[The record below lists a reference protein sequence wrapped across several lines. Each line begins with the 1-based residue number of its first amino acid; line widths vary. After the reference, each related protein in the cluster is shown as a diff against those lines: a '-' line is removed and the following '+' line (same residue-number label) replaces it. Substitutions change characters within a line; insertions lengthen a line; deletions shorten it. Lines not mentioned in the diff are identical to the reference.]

1 MDTRHAVRLFIGT
14 FFLLVVTCIPGCFEK
29 GDYQA
34 FVKSHDSIRH
44 NMTLREVFD
53 AGLADYQI
61 RLGIKNVPGATL
73 RAQEPVSKSCQR
85 YVLDINHFESLYG
98 GVGWYV
104 RVYCNINTPSAPQV
118 IPQRLY
124 KTKQEFLQALDTDYA
139 SWARSMEFRVESPPR
154 ELFGIYD
161 HYTFT
166 TDHEGK
172 VATVSP
178 VILSP
183 SRQGQ

>member
-1 MDTRHAVRLFIGT
+1 MDTRHAVRLLIGT
-14 FFLLVVTCIPGCFEK
+14 FFLLVVTCIPGCFGK
-29 GDYQA
+29 DDYRA
-34 FVKSHDSIRH
+34 FLKSHDSIH
-44 NMTLREVFD
+44 LNMNLREVFD

-73 RAQEPVSKSCQR
+73 REKEPASKSCQR
-85 YVLDINHFESLYG
+85 YVLDIHHFDSLYG
-98 GVGWYV
+98 GAGWNI
-104 RVYCNINTPSAPQV
+104 RVYCNMNLPSAPQV
-118 IPQRLY
+118 IPERSY
-124 KTKQEFLQALDTDYA
+124 KDKQEFLQALDTVYA
-139 SWARSMEFRVESPPR
+139 SWASSMEFRVESPPR

-178 VILSP
+178 VNLSG
-183 SRQGQ
+183 SRQ